1 MLYSCSSHQTK
12 NEKSHYYHPQQQQ
25 EEEEEEERELEIDLD
40 YNEYVEVRI
49 KEEDEPLDLSM
60 KTLSKRC
67 NDNNPLDLQKPKL
80 PRLDIRPNFEIFTFQ
95 QIEQTKTPLR
105 HQAELSGENK
115 GSFITELEV
124 TRLLEPYVKNVHKKF
139 LCTVCDM
146 KFSQKAKALTHVE
159 NKHVDCLQYKCPL
172 CRASKVTRLAY
183 ESHLRR
189 GHNARV
195 DEHSALIRLKKK
207 FCVKSEAQSSQPEA
221 RVGQPYD
228 LEFVT
233 YLRHSLAQGEGE
245 EACACWLDQDQAIFQ
260 VTRREEFSGGWFAF
274 KVRTNTTAHYCQ
286 LLITDNTCFRVSRL
300 VPGQIFMIQ
309 FSQNLST
316 GTSLNRYPVMILSSK
331 YTASNNC

>member
-1 MLYSCSSHQTK
+1 MGVKMLIKSENNNLIRSDYTLYREHQAK
-12 NEKSHYYHPQQQQ
+12 NEKSHFYQQ
-25 EEEEEEERELEIDLD
+25 EEDQDQEERELEIDLD

-67 NDNNPLDLQKPKL
+67 NDNPIDLQKPKL
-80 PRLDIRPNFEIFTFQ
+80 PRLDIRPNFEIFTFE
-95 QIEQTKTPLR
+95 QIEQSKAATKQPAS
-105 HQAELSGENK
+105 AELTGENK
-115 GSFITELEV
+115 ASFISELEV

-146 KFSQKAKALTHVE
+146 KFTNKAKALTHVE

-195 DEHSALIRLKKK
+195 DQHCAIIRLKKK

-274 KVRTNTTAHYCQ
+274 KVSKTSSHY
-286 LLITDNTCFRVSRL
+286 S
-300 VPGQIFMIQ
+300 PM
-309 FSQNLST
+309 SH
-316 GTSLNRYPVMILSSK
+316 
-331 YTASNNC
+331 

>member
-1 MLYSCSSHQTK
+1 MLYSAHQTK
-12 NEKSHYYHPQQQQ
+12 NEKSNFYQQ
-25 EEEEEEERELEIDLD
+25 EEEEEDGEERELEIDLD

-49 KEEDEPLDLSM
+49 QEEDEPLDLSM

-67 NDNNPLDLQKPKL
+67 SDSPIDLQKPKL

-95 QIEQTKTPLR
+95 QVEQVEPSRTSSAK
-105 HQAELSGENK
+105 HQQADLSGENK

-146 KFSQKAKALTHVE
+146 KFTNPAKALTHVE

-195 DEHSALIRLKKK
+195 DHHSAIIRLKKK

-245 EACACWLDQDQAIFQ
+245 EACASWVDQDQAIFQ

-274 KVRTNTTAHYCQ
+274 KVCISTLNFTSPLYQSAPLAADSSNQYHVLGSQ
-286 LLITDNTCFRVSRL
+286 DWFL
-300 VPGQIFMIQ
+300 VR
-309 FSQNLST
+309 
-316 GTSLNRYPVMILSSK
+316 SL
-331 YTASNNC
+331 

>member
-1 MLYSCSSHQTK
+1 MLYGSHQTK
-12 NEKSHYYHPQQQQ
+12 NEKSHFYHHQHQHQQ
-25 EEEEEEERELEIDLD
+25 EEEEEERELEIDLD

-67 NDNNPLDLQKPKL
+67 NDNPIDLHKPKL
-80 PRLDIRPNFEIFTFQ
+80 PRLDIRPNFEIFTFE
-95 QIEQTKTPLR
+95 QIEQNKAATVSIKQP
-105 HQAELSGENK
+105 AESSGENK

-146 KFSQKAKALTHVE
+146 KFTNKAKALTHVE

-195 DEHSALIRLKKK
+195 DQHCAIIRLKKK

-245 EACACWLDQDQAIFQ
+245 EAAACWLDQDQAIFQ

-274 KVRTNTTAHYCQ
+274 KGLKTGSWSDLYDSVFSEFINRNIFKQIPSDDLVFQVYCIKQ
-286 LLITDNTCFRVSRL
+286 LL
-300 VPGQIFMIQ
+300 
-309 FSQNLST
+309 
-316 GTSLNRYPVMILSSK
+316 K
-331 YTASNNC
+331 

>member
-1 MLYSCSSHQTK
+1 MLIQSEGARAGAAVLLRQDFFNKLYNK
-12 NEKSHYYHPQQQQ
+12 QQREAETFEE
-25 EEEEEEERELEIDLD
+25 EEEEEEERGLEIDLD
-40 YNEYVEVRI
+40 YGEYVEVGI
-49 KEEDEPLDLSM
+49 KDEEEPLDLSM
-60 KTLSKRC
+60 KSFARRRDEHEDTQQPA
-67 NDNNPLDLQKPKL
+67 DAPIDLHKPKL
-80 PRLDIRPNFEIFTFQ
+80 PRLELKPNFQIFNFDTTAKKP
-95 QIEQTKTPLR
+95 EVAAA
-105 HQAELSGENK
+105 AESTQENK
-115 GSFITELEV
+115 SSFMTEAEV
-124 TRLLEPYVKNVHKKF
+124 SRLLEPHVKAVLRKF
-139 LCTVCDM
+139 VCTVCDM
-146 KFSQKAKALTHVE
+146 KFANRLKAVTHVE

-195 DEHSALIRLKKK
+195 DQHCAIIRLKKK

-274 KVRTNTTAHYCQ
+274 KVS
-286 LLITDNTCFRVSRL
+286 I
-300 VPGQIFMIQ
+300 
-309 FSQNLST
+309 
-316 GTSLNRYPVMILSSK
+316 TSLSGYLSSLR
-331 YTASNNC
+331 TSASQLSHN